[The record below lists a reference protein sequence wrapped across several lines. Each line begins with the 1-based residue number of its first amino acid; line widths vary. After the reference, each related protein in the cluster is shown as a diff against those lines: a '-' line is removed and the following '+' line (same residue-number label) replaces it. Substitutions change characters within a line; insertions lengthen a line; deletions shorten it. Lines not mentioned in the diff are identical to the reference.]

1 MSKTWK
7 RIIWLVV
14 AIVVII
20 IIGKIFGGKG
30 DTLEVTTE
38 KSVKKTIQ
46 ETVSASG
53 KIQPQTEVKIQSE
66 VSGQIIELPVKEG
79 DLVTKGQLLV
89 RINPDLYT
97 SAYNRA
103 QASLN
108 SSKSN
113 LSSSKARL
121 AQAEAQFNVSDL
133 NYKRQKKLHDDG
145 VISLSEIENA
155 TSSWQTAKAEVTAA
169 NESVYSAQFAIQS
182 SEAGVSEAA
191 DNLKRTTILAPMT
204 GTVTTLS
211 KEPGETVLGNNM
223 MSGDVIMKISA
234 LSAMEVNVEV
244 NESDIVRVKNG
255 DTAMV
260 EVDAYK
266 NEKFKGIVTEIS
278 NSATA
283 AAGAAAMTMD
293 QVTNFSVKVMILP
306 ESYTHY
312 SAGKPENYSPFRP
325 GMSATVD
332 IITSRADNVLCVPIK
347 AVTTR
352 SDTSS
357 MSLSERMKANAAS
370 TQQSVST
377 EPLMV
382 VFVMS
387 ESGDAVRIR
396 PVKTGVQDDSYIHIL
411 EGIKE
416 GEEVVTG
423 PYELLSKQLNPGD
436 KVKRSTGMMPQE

>member
-7 RIIWLVV
+7 RVLWLIAAIIVI
-14 AIVVII
+14 IVV
-20 IIGKIFGGKG
+20 GKLFGGKG
-30 DTLEVTTE
+30 DLLEVTTE
-38 KSVKKTIQ
+38 KAIRRNIE

-66 VSGQIIELPVKEG
+66 VSGQITELPVKEG

-97 SAYNRA
+97 SALNRA
-103 QASLN
+103 QAALN
-108 SSKSN
+108 GSKSS

-121 AQAEAQFNVSDL
+121 AQAEAQFNASDL
-133 NYKRQKKLHDDG
+133 NYKRQKKLYEDG
-145 VISLSEIENA
+145 VISLQEYENI

-169 NESVYSAQFAIQS
+169 NESVFSAQYAIQS
-182 SEAGVSEAA
+182 SQAGVNEAA

-211 KEPGETVLGNNM
+211 KEHGETVLGNNM
-223 MSGDVIMKISA
+223 MSGDIIMKISA
-234 LSAMEVNVEV
+234 LSTMEVNVEV

-255 DTAMV
+255 DTALV

-278 NSATA
+278 NSAITS
-283 AAGAAAMTMD
+283 AGAAVLSMD
-293 QVTNFSVKVMILP
+293 QITNFSVKVMILP
-306 ESYTHY
+306 ESYSKY

-332 IITSRADNVLCVPIK
+332 IITERVQNVLCVPIK

-352 SDTSS
+352 EDTSS
-357 MSLSERMKANAAS
+357 ISLSERFKKKGEEAKAS
-370 TQQSVST
+370 TVT
-377 EPLMV
+377 IKKDPLMV
-382 VFVMS
+382 VFTVN
-387 ESGDAVRIR
+387 EQINQAQIR
-396 PVKTGVQDDSYIHIL
+396 VVKTGVQDDSYIHII
-411 EGIKE
+411 EGLNE
-416 GEEVVTG
+416 GEEVITG
-423 PYELLSKQLNPGD
+423 PYEILSKTLNPGS
-436 KVKRSTGMMPQE
+436 KIKKGGS

>member
-7 RIIWLVV
+7 RVLWLIAAIIVI
-14 AIVVII
+14 IVV
-20 IIGKIFGGKG
+20 GKLFGGKG
-30 DTLEVTTE
+30 DLLEVTTE
-38 KSVKKTIQ
+38 KAIRRNIE

-66 VSGQIIELPVKEG
+66 VSGQITELPVKEG

-97 SAYNRA
+97 SALNRA
-103 QASLN
+103 QAALN
-108 SSKSN
+108 GSKSS

-121 AQAEAQFNVSDL
+121 AQAEAQFNASDL
-133 NYKRQKKLHDDG
+133 NYKRQKKLYEDG
-145 VISLSEIENA
+145 VISLQEYENI

-169 NESVYSAQFAIQS
+169 NESVFSAQYAIQS
-182 SEAGVSEAA
+182 SQAGVNEAA

-211 KEPGETVLGNNM
+211 KEHGETVLGNNM
-223 MSGDVIMKISA
+223 MSGDIIMKISA
-234 LSAMEVNVEV
+234 LSTMEVNVEV

-255 DTAMV
+255 DTALV

-278 NSATA
+278 NSAIT
-283 AAGAAAMTMD
+283 AAGAAVLSMD
-293 QVTNFSVKVMILP
+293 QITNFSVKVMILP
-306 ESYTHY
+306 ESYSKY

-332 IITSRADNVLCVPIK
+332 IITERVQNVLCVPIK

-352 SDTSS
+352 EDTSS
-357 MSLSERMKANAAS
+357 ISLSERFKKKGEEAKAS
-370 TQQSVST
+370 TVT
-377 EPLMV
+377 IKKDPLMV
-382 VFVMS
+382 VFTLNEQS
-387 ESGDAVRIR
+387 NQAQIR
-396 PVKTGVQDDSYIHIL
+396 VVKTGVQDDSYIHII
-411 EGIKE
+411 EGLNE
-416 GEEVVTG
+416 GEEVITG
-423 PYELLSKQLNPGD
+423 PYEILSKTLNPGS
-436 KVKRSTGMMPQE
+436 KIKKGGS